1 MVSLSPRLR
10 GNQSEGKLSP
20 VARHHLP
27 RYSIAMRE
35 HFRVVWSAAQ
45 EAAARG
51 YWKEA
56 RPISADVN
64 EHIAT
69 LLGVL
74 VGGDGKL
81 VDQELALFND
91 LFAEVLGGRQT
102 NPVLRALLNERAH
115 SNEELTARP
124 PAFFEAILRM
134 DAASRTTTA
143 RAVMLSLQEIGR
155 EAAALD
161 GDIARTELTTLT
173 DYILMLRQAVPS
185 KQVAEQAGSAQA
197 PTETLETLLA
207 KLHRLVGLKE
217 VKERVETL
225 VNTIRVRQLRQ
236 QHGLPVPPV
245 SLHMVFTGNPGT
257 GKTTVARLMAGIF
270 RALGVVE
277 KGQLVEVDRTGLVA
291 GYVGQ
296 TALKVHERVEAAL
309 GGVLFIDEAYALV
322 AGRGD
327 NDFGYEALDVL
338 VKAME
343 DQRDDF
349 IVIVAGYPDKMRE
362 FIDSN
367 PGLTSRFANF
377 VEFEDYDADELLLIL
392 ERMVEDHGYT
402 LSDATRA
409 RARQLFTEMVEG
421 KSATFANARDV
432 RNIFERAL
440 AKHAN
445 RLAKVPQPTKAE
457 LMSLEP
463 DDLAHPD
470 SIRK

>member
-1 MVSLSPRLR
+1 
-10 GNQSEGKLSP
+10 
-20 VARHHLP
+20 
-27 RYSIAMRE
+27 MRE
-35 HFRVVWSAAQ
+35 QFRVVWSAAH

-51 YWKEA
+51 FWQEP
-56 RPISADVN
+56 RPIGADVN
-64 EHIAT
+64 DHITT

-81 VDQELALFND
+81 TDQELELFND
-91 LFAEVLGGRQT
+91 LFADFVGGRQT
-102 NPVLRALLNERAH
+102 YPVLRALLTERTHQSA
-115 SNEELTARP
+115 ELTARP
-124 PAFFEAILRM
+124 PAFFDAVLRM
-134 DAASRTTTA
+134 DAASRTSVA
-143 RAVMLSLQEIGR
+143 RDVSVSLQEIGR

-161 GDIARTELTTLT
+161 GDIRRAELAALT
-173 DYILMLRQAVPS
+173 DYILMLRAAVPA
-185 KQVAEQAGSAQA
+185 VAEQPVSSQTPA
-197 PTETLETLLA
+197 ETLDALQG
-207 KLHRLVGLKE
+207 KLHRLVGLRE

-236 QHGLPVPPV
+236 EHGLPVPPI

-270 RALGVVE
+270 RALGVA
-277 KGQLVEVDRTGLVA
+277 KQGQLVEVDRAGLVA

-296 TALKVHERVEAAL
+296 TASKVKKRVEAAL

-338 VKAME
+338 VKSME
-343 DQRDDF
+343 DHRDEL
-349 IVIVAGYPDKMRE
+349 IVIAAGYPDKMRE
-362 FIDSN
+362 FVDSN
-367 PGLTSRFANF
+367 PGLASRFANF
-377 VEFEDYDADELLLIL
+377 VEFEDYNADELLLIL
-392 ERMVEDHGYT
+392 ERMVEDHGYM

-409 RARQLFTEMVEG
+409 RARQIFTELVERN
-421 KSATFANARDV
+421 SASFANARDV

-440 AKHAN
+440 TQHAN
-445 RLAKVPQPTKAE
+445 RLARVAQPTKAE

-470 SIRK
+470 SIRN